1 MTIPWPASSGENH
14 QWNPAQKSPAT
25 TWEAELDRLMQAQAS
40 TVNLKKRKQIF
51 DHVQE
56 IVSDQQPFIYLVHK
70 NSLSAVA
77 HSIRGADP
85 VALSPQ
91 TYWDIEQMSV
101 TSERAAK

>member
-1 MTIPWPASSGENH
+1 
-14 QWNPAQKSPAT
+14 
-25 TWEAELDRLMQAQAS
+25 MQAQAS

-77 HSIRGADP
+77 RSIRGPDP